1 MQKKL
6 RVTVDGRP
14 YTVTVEDLTEQTGTQ
29 LYPEPGL
36 TVSAVETA
44 VAAPVAAAPAPALA
58 PAAPA
63 APAPSGGGGG
73 GDETSPLS
81 GIVVSIDVS
90 EGQDV
95 NAGDTVATL
104 EAMKMKTVVV
114 AKHSGTVTKIH
125 VNAGDGVE
133 AGQPLIT
140 VG

>member
-14 YTVTVEDLTEQTGTQ
+14 YTVTVEDLTEQSGTQ

-44 VAAPVAAAPAPALA
+44 VAAPAPAAAAPAPA

-63 APAPSGGGGG
+63 APAPGGG

-81 GIVVSIDVS
+81 GIVVSIDVT

-140 VG
+140 IG